1 MNLKTQPKKMV
12 RDSNYE
18 LMRIVSMF
26 MIVVWHMLRHGQV
39 DIHASGLL
47 KNVVYFI
54 EAILIVHVNSYVL
67 VTGYYQCKSKFK
79 LKKLISLNNQ
89 AWFYRVVILT
99 ILLIYDIVKIGEVEL
114 LQSLFPLDFSA
125 YWFIKMYLILYCFS
139 PFLNRLIEKISKKEF
154 QVLLMTCFIIFSVLP
169 TISMQIIYNNGGGYS
184 LTNFVF
190 LYLLGAYF
198 RYYPIQKSRI
208 FEVNT
213 RRKNQLIFL
222 LGFISCF
229 FVNFLLSCFSEIL
242 FQGGNIPSF
251 FGQTISLFFLSYDN
265 PLAIVGSLM
274 YFFWFGTFE
283 IKSKFINRVSS
294 LTLGVYLIHDNPYM
308 RQWLYP
314 FLGFAGEKVYT
325 GILILGK
332 VFLCALAVFIVCALL
347 EWIRQLLFKGI
358 NHLKI
363 TKWFQRKWRS
373 YVTSLGDFDLM
384 KELEV
389 NK

>member
-1 MNLKTQPKKMV
+1 MNVKEKQSV

-18 LMRIVSMF
+18 LMRIISML
-26 MIVVWHMLRHGQV
+26 MIVIWHILLHGLVDVQSTGMLSFV
-39 DIHASGLL
+39 I
-47 KNVVYFI
+47 YFL
-54 EAILIVHVNSYVL
+54 EAILVVHVNSYML
-67 VTGYYQCKSKFK
+67 VTGYYQCKKEFK
-79 LKKLISLNNQ
+79 RKKLIALNSQ
-89 AWFYRVVILT
+89 SWFYRVVIML
-99 ILLIYDIVKIGEVEL
+99 ILCGYGIIEIGRKDFF
-114 LQSLFPLDFSA
+114 QALFPLDYA
-125 YWFIKMYLILYCFS
+125 TYWFVQMYLFLYCFS
-139 PFLNRLIEKISKKEF
+139 PFLNRLIEKMSKKEF
-154 QVLLMTCFIIFSVLP
+154 QILLMICLIVFSVLP
-169 TISMQIIYNNGGGYS
+169 TISMQIMVPIEKGHS
-184 LTNFVF
+184 LMSMVF
-190 LYLLGAYF
+190 MYLLGAYF
-198 RYYPIQKSRI
+198 RYYPIQESRI
-208 FEVNT
+208 LKVNT
-213 RRKNQLIFL
+213 RRKNQLLFL
-222 LGFISCF
+222 LGFVMFSTIHFLILCFGKILLTGGEISQY
-229 FVNFLLSCFSEIL
+229 VGETIQFS
-242 FQGGNIPSF
+242 
-251 FGQTISLFFLSYDN
+251 FLSYGS
-265 PLAIVGSLM
+265 PFVIISSLM

-325 GILILGK
+325 GVLILGK